1 MRIIKCFLITQFFIV
16 IFLYSNSAFS
26 KNLNIPS
33 SIQFELS
40 NSEYNKYL
48 RRSMRAYTDGEIY
61 GEKNIKK
68 KYKKW
73 VKAKILTDEKLIN
86 SEIRILGD
94 WKDHLRPPLTSLKVK
109 ILDDSIRSQCKYL
122 MLILKL
128 A

>member
-1 MRIIKCFLITQFFIV
+1 MRIIKCFLIIQFFIA

-26 KNLNIPS
+26 KNLTIPS

-68 KYKKW
+68 
-73 VKAKILTDEKLIN
+73 N
-86 SEIRILGD
+86 IRNGS
-94 WKDHLRPPLTSLKVK
+94 KQKF
-109 ILDDSIRSQCKYL
+109 
-122 MLILKL
+122 
-128 A
+128 